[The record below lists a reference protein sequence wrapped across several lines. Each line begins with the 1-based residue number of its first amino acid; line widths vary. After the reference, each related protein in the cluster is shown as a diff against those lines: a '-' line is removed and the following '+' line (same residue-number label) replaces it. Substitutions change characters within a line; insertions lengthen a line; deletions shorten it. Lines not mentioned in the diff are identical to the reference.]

1 MGFEIDRKARVGK
14 HALTAVFRGID
25 DSLSLR
31 NLYPR
36 VANRRKFLDGSR
48 LQVSPQDMY
57 CYIDDED
64 DGIVVIGRNHLQKSE
79 ERVLYL
85 DILHELVHVKQ
96 FREGRELFDRRYHYV
111 DRPTELEAYALGVQ
125 EARRLGMTD
134 AEIFDYLTVP
144 WVSDADMERLAARLG
159 VRPAGP

>member
-1 MGFEIDRKARVGK
+1 MAFAIDRKARVGK

-31 NLYPR
+31 KLYPR
-36 VANRRKFLDGSR
+36 TAERQKFLEGSR

-57 CYIDDED
+57 CYVDDED
-64 DGIVVIGRNHLQKSE
+64 DGLVVIGRNHLQKSE

-96 FREGRELFDRRYHYV
+96 FHEGRELFDRRYHYV

-134 AEIFDYLTVP
+134 AAIFDYLEVP
-144 WVSDADMERLAARLG
+144 WVSKADMERLAARLG
-159 VRPAGP
+159 VRSG